1 MNQVGRDAWHLHMQ
15 YIVDGVTRF
24 VNRMNRNYTGEGIGM
39 NPTQFPNFLF
49 PGLPPAINTCV
60 YNNAF
65 EISIGIVS
73 SSLDREDLNDVHNS
87 AIEDI
92 EDPTDDDDDG
102 TEGAVGGVPAHKGD
116 APTARRDTPTHEGDA
131 PPAGGDAPAPPSSP
145 RTQKHQQ
152 AKELM
157 RTLSSAME
165 KPYWDTCQKTD
176 RDPCLMPNIAHTPDI
191 AVTLN
196 PQNYTQNLTYPIF
209 IGEILGKKDK
219 GALYSQ
225 RYAGYNA
232 TMQSLVFSP
241 RAYYWEIGTL
251 SPSLY
256 ILKKDPA
263 HGRIKTNMKTY
274 HLQDPA
280 QYDQMLKDLCDV
292 FLDELINLH
301 PISYI
306 SGKCMRAKEYKDFIS
321 KPSGLGHP
329 IENQC
334 WHLFVPK
341 YNCQGIQDMPPDYHK
356 KVDAGDKNKPFVP
369 QHGASHVPSIEY
381 VVEGNKV
388 IEVDQL
394 KIRECDF
401 ADVEHCRAYRDKSG
415 NAKDLKDMDMLQYI
429 RSNVKDLSKQTALS
443 DISNLL
449 SRVFNARFFTLGFI
463 KQIKASEPEV
473 DPAPETLDPED
484 GNIWELNTFPHGMEC
499 RNMQDTTLNMLI
511 TFHEDDDYEDP
522 EHILD
527 DEPTPKELMIEE
539 EQEQVEQLTERM
551 AALQMPGGAATPV
564 STPRGTTQVSTTGQ
578 FLDPSLLLQ
587 SNTVKLAPSASE
599 ALKIFLSRTPVPDNL
614 APNTWSPSKGLPT
627 TRQQARIAEQYMV
640 AMSSSPGMVTR
651 GHTTRVTG
659 ATQARSFIAGGKRP
673 TPPTPTGRVTPPTAG
688 ERGST
693 THGRGSIS
701 GGRELAPTTQW
712 GRGVTPPTAGGRG
725 STSGRGS
732 AGGRVSAS
740 GGIAD

>member
-1 MNQVGRDAWHLHMQ
+1 MGRDAWHLHMQ

-24 VNRMNRNYTGEGIGM
+24 VNHMNRNYTGEGIGM
-39 NPTQFPNFLF
+39 NPTKFPNFLF
-49 PGLPPAINTCV
+49 PGLPPAINTRV

-92 EDPTDDDDDG
+92 EDPTDDDDDDG
-102 TEGAVGGVPAHKGD
+102 AEGAVGGVPAHKGD
-116 APTARRDTPTHEGDA
+116 APTARCDTPTHEGGDAPGPRRHTPAHGGNA
-131 PPAGGDAPAPPSSP
+131 PPAGGDAPAPLSSP
-145 RTQKHQQ
+145 RTQKRWQ

-232 TMQSLVFSP
+232 TMQSLVFAP

-256 ILKKDPA
+256 ILEKDPA
-263 HGRIKTNMKTY
+263 RGRIKTNMKTY

-292 FLDELINLH
+292 FLDELINLC

-341 YNCQGIQDMPPDYHK
+341 YNCQGIHDTPPDYHE
-356 KVDAGDKNKPFVP
+356 KVDAEDKNKPFVP

-388 IEVDQL
+388 MEVDQL
-394 KIRECDF
+394 KIREDDF
-401 ADVEHCRAYRDKSG
+401 ADVKHCHAYRDKSG

-449 SRVFNARFFTLGFI
+449 SKVSNAGFFTPGFI

-484 GNIWELNTFPHGMEC
+484 SNVWELNTFPHRMEC
-499 RNMQDTTLNMLI
+499 RNIQDTTLNMSI

-527 DEPTPKELMIEE
+527 DEPTPEELMIEE
-539 EQEQVEQLTERM
+539 EQEEQVEQLTERM
-551 AALQMPGGAATPV
+551 AALQTPGGAAAPV
-564 STPRGTTQVSTTGQ
+564 STPRGATPQVSTTGQ
-578 FLDPSLLLQ
+578 FPDPSLLLR
-587 SNTVKLAPSASE
+587 SNTVKLGPSASE
-599 ALKIFLSRTPVPDNL
+599 ALKIFLSRTPVPDNP
-614 APNTWSPSKGLPT
+614 APNTWPPSKGLPT
-627 TRQQARIAEQYMV
+627 TRQQARIAKEYMA

-651 GHTTRVTG
+651 SRTTCVTG
-659 ATQARSFIAGGKRP
+659 AT
-673 TPPTPTGRVTPPTAG
+673 
-688 ERGST
+688 
-693 THGRGSIS
+693 
-701 GGRELAPTTQW
+701 
-712 GRGVTPPTAGGRG
+712 
-725 STSGRGS
+725 
-732 AGGRVSAS
+732 
-740 GGIAD
+740 

>member
-1 MNQVGRDAWHLHMQ
+1 
-15 YIVDGVTRF
+15 
-24 VNRMNRNYTGEGIGM
+24 
-39 NPTQFPNFLF
+39 
-49 PGLPPAINTCV
+49 
-60 YNNAF
+60 
-65 EISIGIVS
+65 
-73 SSLDREDLNDVHNS
+73 
-87 AIEDI
+87 
-92 EDPTDDDDDG
+92 
-102 TEGAVGGVPAHKGD
+102 
-116 APTARRDTPTHEGDA
+116 
-131 PPAGGDAPAPPSSP
+131 
-145 RTQKHQQ
+145 
-152 AKELM
+152 M

-176 RDPCLMPNIAHTPDI
+176 RDPCLMPNIARTPDI

-225 RYAGYNA
+225 SYAGYNA
-232 TMQSLVFSP
+232 TMQSLVFVP

-263 HGRIKTNMKTY
+263 RGRKKTNMKTY

-292 FLDELINLH
+292 FLDELIILH

-306 SGKCMRAKEYKDFIS
+306 SGKCMRAKEYKDFIL

-334 WHLFVPK
+334 WHLLVPK
-341 YNCQGIQDMPPDYHK
+341 YNSQGIHDMPPDYHE
-356 KVDAGDKNKPFVP
+356 KVDAEDKNKPFVP

-388 IEVDQL
+388 MEVDQL
-394 KIRECDF
+394 KIREDDF

-449 SRVFNARFFTLGFI
+449 SKVSNAGFFTAGFI

-473 DPAPETLDPED
+473 DPTPETLDPED
-484 GNIWELNTFPHGMEC
+484 GNVWELNTFSLGMEC
-499 RNMQDTTLNMLI
+499 RNIQDTTLNMSI

-527 DEPTPKELMIEE
+527 D
-539 EQEQVEQLTERM
+539 
-551 AALQMPGGAATPV
+551 
-564 STPRGTTQVSTTGQ
+564 
-578 FLDPSLLLQ
+578 
-587 SNTVKLAPSASE
+587 
-599 ALKIFLSRTPVPDNL
+599 
-614 APNTWSPSKGLPT
+614 
-627 TRQQARIAEQYMV
+627 
-640 AMSSSPGMVTR
+640 
-651 GHTTRVTG
+651 
-659 ATQARSFIAGGKRP
+659 
-673 TPPTPTGRVTPPTAG
+673 
-688 ERGST
+688 
-693 THGRGSIS
+693 
-701 GGRELAPTTQW
+701 
-712 GRGVTPPTAGGRG
+712 
-725 STSGRGS
+725 
-732 AGGRVSAS
+732 
-740 GGIAD
+740 